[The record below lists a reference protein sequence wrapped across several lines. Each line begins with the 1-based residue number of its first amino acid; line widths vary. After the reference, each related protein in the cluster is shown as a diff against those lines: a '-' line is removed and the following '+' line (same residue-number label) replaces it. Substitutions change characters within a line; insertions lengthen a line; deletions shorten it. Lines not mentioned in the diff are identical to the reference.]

1 MSGLRI
7 NRVGQPLR
15 SQNTD
20 LIDSTVST
28 EASMRLSS
36 SLFLSACVACLCLSG
51 CSEEETGAQSAPRP
65 ARITVVSPHKLTLVA
80 QGAGRIG
87 SRYVSEVGFEVGGR
101 VLTRAVDVGALVR
114 KG

>member
-1 MSGLRI
+1 MSRLRI
-7 NRVGQPLR
+7 NRVGPALR

-36 SLFLSACVACLCLSG
+36 GLFLSACVACLCLSG
-51 CSEEETGAQSAPRP
+51 CSEEDSAAPSAPRP

-101 VLTRAVDVGALVR
+101 LLSRDVDTGNIVT
-114 KG
+114 